1 MKKLLESD
9 NSLKVISVLIA
20 ICIWI
25 YIAIV
30 MDPPLEVTVRD
41 LPIQFI
47 GQEGL
52 NSKNLAVISESDTT
66 VTIKVKGSRKK
77 MGNYDMRTIIAKT
90 DVSTVSQAG
99 EHTLPVEIVIPFEN
113 QGISSQSLYSV
124 AVKVEDIAE
133 RNIGI
138 EVQTA
143 GTLAESYMAG
153 DIIRDPKSVTV
164 RGPKSAVEQISK
176 AAVKLNYGGADVDID
191 TKLPVIFYGED
202 GKELTM
208 AGPILK
214 RIKSDVPEIN
224 IHCPVLK
231 IYEIS
236 PSAYFGEQYLPEN
249 FEYEIEP
256 SKLYI
261 YGDDPNVAKT
271 EEIKTYQVPVNKLLD
286 NDKVKVKLDIPEGVK
301 ILYDI
306 KEVEIS
312 VKKKD

>member
-47 GQEGL
+47 GQDSL
-52 NSKNLAVISESDTT
+52 NAKNLAVISESDTT

-90 DVSTVSQAG
+90 DVSTVTEAG
-99 EHTLPVEIVIPFEN
+99 EHNLPIEIVVPFEN
-113 QGISSQSLYSV
+113 QGISSRSLYSV
-124 AVKVEDIAE
+124 AVKVEDMAE

-153 DIIRDPKSVTV
+153 DIIRDPESVTV
-164 RGPKSAVEQISK
+164 RGPRSAVEQISK
-176 AAVKLNYGGADVDID
+176 AVVKLNYGGADVDID
-191 TKLPVIFYGED
+191 TTLPIIYYGED
-202 GKELTM
+202 NKELSVSG
-208 AGPILK
+208 AILK
-214 RIKSDVPEIN
+214 RIKPDVSDIN

-236 PSAYFGEQYLPEN
+236 PSAYFGDQSLPEG
-249 FEYEIEP
+249 FEYEMEP

-271 EEIKTYQVPVNKLLD
+271 EEIRTQQIPMGKLIE
-286 NDKVKVKLDIPEGVK
+286 NGKIKVKLDIPEGVK
-301 ILYDI
+301 VLYDI
-306 KEVEIS
+306 AEVEIS
-312 VKKKD
+312 VKEKD

>member
-1 MKKLLESD
+1 MKKFLESD
-9 NSLKVISVLIA
+9 NSLKVLSVLIA

-47 GQEGL
+47 GQESL
-52 NSKNLAVISESDTT
+52 NAKDLAVISESDTS

-77 MGNYDMRTIIAKT
+77 MGNYDMKTIIAKT
-90 DVSTVSQAG
+90 DVSTVYQPG
-99 EHTLPVEIVIPFEN
+99 EYTLPVEIVIPFEN

-124 AVKVEDIAE
+124 AVKVENVAE
-133 RNIGI
+133 RNLGI
-138 EVQTA
+138 EVQTF

-153 DIIRDPKSVTV
+153 DIIRDPESVTV

-176 AAVKLNYGGADVDID
+176 AVVRLNYGGADVDID
-191 TKLPVIFYGED
+191 TKLPVILYGED
-202 GKELTM
+202 GKELTGS
-208 AGPILK
+208 AAILK
-214 RIKSDVPEIN
+214 RIKCDATEID

-236 PSAYFGEQYLPEN
+236 PTAYFGDQYLPEN
-249 FEYEIEP
+249 FEYSIEP

-261 YGDDPNVAKT
+261 YGDDPSVAKT
-271 EEIKTYQVPVNKLLD
+271 EEIKTHQIPINKLID
-286 NDKVKVKLDIPEGVK
+286 NEKIKVRLDIPEGVK
-301 ILYDI
+301 ILYDV